1 MASIVNCRHDRKA
14 RQCRVPP
21 PRFTFQEV
29 EMSKVSA
36 ERRKGAG
43 PGEVL
48 HPELNELVDLVRW
61 MG

>member
-1 MASIVNCRHDRKA
+1 
-14 RQCRVPP
+14 
-21 PRFTFQEV
+21 
-29 EMSKVSA
+29 MSKVSA